1 MFDFIILLIIS
12 IAIIVAC
19 VLLYLNFTPSF
30 IQTPI
35 VEPTLQSTTRP
46 IIQPTVR
53 PIVQPTVKP
62 TVQSTIKAI
71 VQPTTRPIVQS
82 TVKPVTQ
89 PTAPQ
94 RPVVQPTQRPVVQPT
109 VKPNTNTG
117 GSNPF
122 VNAINSVF
130 LLQLGSNSAEDSCAA
145 RHAAA
150 EPTLAQAHTVWKT
163 GDRCNGGRGAVWS
176 GSPNPDMAAKMWL
189 NSPPHASIIRGA
201 TRLACGAGPSSA
213 VCIAY

>member
-1 MFDFIILLIIS
+1 MFDFIILLIIT
-12 IAIIVAC
+12 IAIIIAC
-19 VLLYLNFTPSF
+19 VLMYLNFTPSF
-30 IQTPI
+30 IQKPI
-35 VEPTLQSTTRP
+35 LEPTIQPTQKSTIQSTIKPTPKPLVQSTTRP
-46 IIQPTVR
+46 TQ
-53 PIVQPTVKP
+53 K
-62 TVQSTIKAI
+62 ST
-71 VQPTTRPIVQS
+71 
-82 TVKPVTQ
+82 TQ

-94 RPVVQPTQRPVVQPT
+94 RPIVQPTQKPT
-109 VKPNTNTG
+109 TS

-130 LLQLGSNSAEDSCAA
+130 SLQLGSNSAEDGCAA

-150 EPTLAQAHTVWKT
+150 EPTLAQAHNVWKT

-176 GSPNPDMAAKMWL
+176 GSPDPNTAARMWL

-201 TRLACGAGPSSA
+201 SKLACGAGPSSA